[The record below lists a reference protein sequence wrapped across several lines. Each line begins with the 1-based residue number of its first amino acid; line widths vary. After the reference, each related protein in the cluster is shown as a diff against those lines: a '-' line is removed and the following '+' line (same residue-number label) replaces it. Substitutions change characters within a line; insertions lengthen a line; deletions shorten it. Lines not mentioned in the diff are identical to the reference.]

1 HLHERAG
8 FAGAGYGMA
17 DEAIGGDL
25 EPLAGGARSGSVH
38 GSQDRGRTDLAS
50 HSAPNKSRSSEHA
63 ARFENATPAG
73 ISRGLESGTGV
84 NTVVP
89 AGRRHPE
96 RDPKPNRVA
105 GPYGAWVH
113 LAQPI
118 EAKPE
123 SALL

>member
-1 HLHERAG
+1 
-8 FAGAGYGMA
+8 MA

-25 EPLAGGARSGSVH
+25 ESPARSRSGGSVH
-38 GSQDRGRTDLAS
+38 GSQDRGRADLAS
-50 HSAPNKSRSSEHA
+50 HSAPNRSRSSEHA

-96 RDPKPNRVA
+96 RDPNPNRVA
-105 GPYGAWVH
+105 GPYGAWVR

>member
-1 HLHERAG
+1 
-8 FAGAGYGMA
+8 MA

-96 RDPKPNRVA
+96 RDPNPNRVA
-105 GPYGAWVH
+105 GPYGCVGSSRATCPSKAAECAR
-113 LAQPI
+113 LSGTA
-118 EAKPE
+118 
-123 SALL
+123 SACTG